1 MKEWDK
7 LIGPTRETA
16 YRFGV
21 DVGRK
26 DERRRIWGE
35 ILRANQGHQVPLS
48 NDDLDYFHLQIFR
61 KERGR

>member
-1 MKEWDK
+1 MSKD
-7 LIGPTRETA
+7 REDDLKVA
-16 YRFGV
+16 FECGV
-21 DVGRK
+21 L